1 MDKFFSLFKHE
12 INIEKYAKSVVRD
25 RFNTMW
31 QSVERNHLMNKKIY
45 CLDNIHIYVH
55 ICL

>member
-31 QSVERNHLMNKKIY
+31 QSVEKKHLMNKKIY
-45 CLDNIHIYVH
+45 CLDNIHIHVH